1 MQSRKMNEM
10 LKITA
15 IFTVKETTLTI
26 TTSEALQLEQLGRPN
41 EPIALRWGVNKVVV
55 QEGVFRVLSM
65 QEVTV
70 IGDTPELHV
79 SAGDKDGP
87 PPSLS
92 KFAIR
97 ANDAAVRE
105 FLTTARSEPAPT

>member
-1 MQSRKMNEM
+1 M

-26 TTSEALQLEQLGRPN
+26 TTSEALLLQQMGHLDQ
-41 EPIALRWGVNKVVV
+41 PIALRVGENKLVV

-65 QEVTV
+65 APVRV
-70 IGDTPELHV
+70 IADTPEFHT
-79 SAGDKDGP
+79 SFGDKDGP
-87 PPSLS
+87 PPDSP

-97 ANDAAVRE
+97 ADPVAVRQ
-105 FLTTARSEPAPT
+105 FLTPAKSQPAPT